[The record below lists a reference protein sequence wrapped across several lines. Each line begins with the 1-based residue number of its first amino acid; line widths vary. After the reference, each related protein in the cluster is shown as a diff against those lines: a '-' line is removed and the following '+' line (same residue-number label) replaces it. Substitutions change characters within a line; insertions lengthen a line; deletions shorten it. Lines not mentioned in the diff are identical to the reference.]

1 MSVAEGAFE
10 IPGGGERTLWFLLTT
25 RNPVDIEAV
34 TLARENA
41 AIDAEDIHP
50 SRRSQR
56 RGSRRLNE
64 TTDRSHGYESTLN
77 EQEQQRR
84 KGNPWTQPT

>member
-1 MSVAEGAFE
+1 MAQRHGAIGYPVAAEGAFE

-41 AIDAEDIHP
+41 AIDAEDIFTQAEEANAVHP
-50 SRRSQR
+50 V
-56 RGSRRLNE
+56 G
-64 TTDRSHGYESTLN
+64 
-77 EQEQQRR
+77 
-84 KGNPWTQPT
+84 